1 MRKTRIVLALLLMCA
16 LTLPVFAGGRQEAP
30 APTVPDKPEVLNII
44 ALDIDVVQF
53 GPAVAEFERDHGIRV
68 EWLEFPYGQ
77 LWSQITTSITAGT
90 TIDLY
95 MMSNSWHAEL
105 GGLGMAIP
113 LNDLATDA
121 ELAALTDKYFDV
133 TVEFLTSHD
142 GQLWGLPGTA
152 ASVSFFYNATMLEK
166 LGYSEPPRTFEK
178 MLQISREAID
188 AGLASYGFFPGWM
201 TNEDGMVQFD
211 VMLKLFGGE
220 WMNEDRSEFIFNNE
234 AGVNALT
241 YMKEILDEGLVPRA
255 ALETSDWDNF
265 HFFLAGDQPFEINW
279 NFVWGRAIDPQQSS
293 IVNDV
298 ASAPIPGIVRE
309 TYTVLGGGGYAIS
322 PTSRSPEWAFE
333 LLKYMMSET
342 GIKGVMREQ
351 GGAEGTIAA
360 LYEPP
365 AINEFPSDQYRLID
379 TFKAQMEYAGLRPSH
394 FLTWYSEFRSN
405 IFTPAMHRAL
415 LGQQS
420 PAEALNQAQREA
432 QAMLQREGL

>member
-1 MRKTRIVLALLLMCA
+1 MKGTRALVSALVLAVVV
-16 LTLPVFAGGRQEAP
+16 LPLAFGVHAVARDMP
-30 APTVPDKPEVLNII
+30 PKPEVLNII

-53 GPAVAEFERDHGIRV
+53 GEAVAAFERDHGIRV

-113 LNDLATDA
+113 LNDLATEA
-121 ELAALTDKYFDV
+121 ELEELTAKYFPV

-142 GQLWGLPGTA
+142 GKLWGLPGTA
-152 ASVSFFYNATMLEK
+152 ASVSFFYNRTMLEE
-166 LGYSEPPRTFEK
+166 LGYTEPPSTFDE
-178 MLQISREAID
+178 MLAIGREALD
-188 AGLASYGFFPGWM
+188 AGLASYVYFPGWLAGH
-201 TNEDGMVQFD
+201 EDGMVQFD

-220 WMNEDRSEFIFNNE
+220 WMNEDRSEFIFNDE

-241 YMKEILDEGLVPRA
+241 KMKAILDEGLVPRA

-279 NFVWGRAIDPQQSS
+279 NFVWGRALDPDQSS
-293 IVNDV
+293 IIDDV
-298 ASAPIPGIVRE
+298 ASAPIPGIVRD
-309 TYTVLGGGGYAIS
+309 TYSVLGGGGYAIS

-365 AINEFPSDQYRLID
+365 AIDAFPSDQYRLVD

-394 FLTWYSEFRSN
+394 FLTWYSEFRNN
-405 IFTPAMHRAL
+405 IFTPALHRAL
-415 LGQQS
+415 LGQQT
-420 PAEALNQAQREA
+420 PEEALNQAQREA
-432 QAMLQREGL
+432 QAMLEREGL

>member
-1 MRKTRIVLALLLMCA
+1 MSKRARSVVSVLILFVLVFPLAASSALGQAM
-16 LTLPVFAGGRQEAP
+16 PE
-30 APTVPDKPEVLNII
+30 KPEVLNII

-53 GPAVAEFERDHGIRV
+53 GDAVAQFEHDHGIQV

-113 LNDLATDA
+113 LNDLATEE
-121 ELAALTDKYFDV
+121 ELEALTAKYFPV

-142 GQLWGLPGTA
+142 GKLWGLPGTA
-152 ASVSFFYNATMLEK
+152 ASVSFFYNRTMLEE
-166 LGYSEPPRTFEK
+166 LGYTEPPATFDE
-178 MLQISREAID
+178 MLAIGREAMD
-188 AGLASYGFFPGWM
+188 AGLASYAFFPGWLAGH
-201 TNEDGMVQFD
+201 EDGMVQFD

-220 WMNEDRSEFIFNNE
+220 WMNEDRSEFIFNDE

-265 HFFLAGDQPFEINW
+265 HFFLAGDQPFEVNW
-279 NFVWGRAIDPQQSS
+279 NFVWGRATDPEQSS
-293 IVNDV
+293 IVDDV
-298 ASAPIPGIVRE
+298 AAAPIPGIVRE
-309 TYTVLGGGGYAIS
+309 TYSVLGGGGYAIS

-342 GIKGVMREQ
+342 GIKGVMSEQ

-365 AINEFPSDQYRLID
+365 AIDEFPSDEYPLVD

-394 FLTWYSEFRSN
+394 FLTWYSEFRNN
-405 IFTPAMHRAL
+405 IFTPALHRAL
-415 LGQQS
+415 LGQQT
-420 PAEALNQAQREA
+420 PEEALNQAQQEA
-432 QAMLQREGL
+432 QAMLEREGL